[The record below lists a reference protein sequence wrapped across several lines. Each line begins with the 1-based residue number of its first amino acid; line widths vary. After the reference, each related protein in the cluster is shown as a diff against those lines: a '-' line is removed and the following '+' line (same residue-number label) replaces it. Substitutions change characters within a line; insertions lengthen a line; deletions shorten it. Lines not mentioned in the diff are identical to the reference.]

1 MVPALPETSR
11 RALLAGMGT
20 GIATVLAGCSA
31 SETHQS
37 PPPDD
42 GTLVT
47 DHVTVTTRSSDGR
60 PPVVAP
66 RENNNGDTGDADGS
80 PTTSEPLSIH
90 TIESESEAA
99 EIEFAEDATNVTAVR
114 QLLEETAY
122 ASESV
127 LLYQTHIGE
136 CYRLK
141 LNYVTRDD
149 DPDVQFCRVVRDAEV
164 DCERSARD
172 HVAAFVRLPFPGDE
186 YGGFSIG
193 SGGSCGPTPE
203 RDPNG
208 SESA

>member
-11 RALLAGMGT
+11 RALLTGMGT
-20 GIATVLAGCSA
+20 GIVTALAGCSA

-37 PPPDD
+37 QPDG

-47 DHVTVTTRSSDGR
+47 DHETATTRSSDGR

-66 RENNNGDTGDADGS
+66 RQNNGATSDADES

-99 EIEFAEDATNVTAVR
+99 EIEFIEDATNVGSVR
-114 QLLEETAY
+114 QLLDETTFAN
-122 ASESV
+122 ESV
-127 LLYQTHIGE
+127 LLYQTHISE

-149 DPDVQFCRVVRDAEV
+149 DDPDIQFCQVVRDADV
-164 DCERSARD
+164 DCERTATD

-186 YGGFSIG
+186 YGGYSIG
-193 SGGSCGPTPE
+193 SGGSCDPTPE
-203 RDPNG
+203 RDRNG